1 MALHKRGIPER
12 MEVANMSA
20 NEWAS
25 AITEALSNKADKVPD
40 GWKTASELE
49 DVFQRSRRVVATK
62 IAHLKKQ
69 GLVESR
75 KFTIL
80 TNRGLY
86 PEPHYKLIKKK

>member
-1 MALHKRGIPER
+1 

-86 PEPHYKLIKKK
+86 PEPHYKLINKK